1 MKTLIQN
8 ARVFNTWL
16 KQFIPGW
23 ILIEDGRVRYAFVDE
38 PCPQD
43 VNQVIEA
50 EGCYCIP

>member
-23 ILIEDGRVRYAFVDE
+23 VLIEDGRVRYAFVDE

-50 EGCYCIP
+50 